1 MHFFWDIDDDD
12 DDDDRRKKRN
22 LNSYPYTFSDP
33 ILVGKGSVMGVYLR
47 SPYWIWSPDPLPVI
61 GECNS
66 ELPDKGVCKT
76 SQNSFATNIDCPNGS
91 NEENYLLHVEAEIG
105 KFECYIKSIRMQFF
119 L

>member
-1 MHFFWDIDDDD
+1 
-12 DDDDRRKKRN
+12 
-22 LNSYPYTFSDP
+22 
-33 ILVGKGSVMGVYLR
+33 MGVYLR
-47 SPYWIWSPDPLPVI
+47 SLYWNWNLWSLVKPLPVI

-76 SQNSFATNIDCPNGS
+76 NQTSSATSIDCL